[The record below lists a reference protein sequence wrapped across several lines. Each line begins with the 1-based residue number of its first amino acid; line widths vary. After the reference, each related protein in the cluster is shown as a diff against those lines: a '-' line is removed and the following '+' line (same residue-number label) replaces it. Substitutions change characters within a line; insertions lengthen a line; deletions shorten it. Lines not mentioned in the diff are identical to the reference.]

1 MSYKQSYMDFFQKA
15 DGYYE
20 AEEKRLYG
28 TKDIIKRIKFLSREN
43 IVLRDYPVK
52 EPVSVF
58 NPALFLE
65 DEHVYVYAR
74 IIIGYYLYI
83 SSIAE
88 IVLDKNELL
97 SNELFLSKRY
107 NATIKITPDNR
118 YDINGT
124 EDPRIYTIDNKLLM
138 TYCGRSINYYYRRYG
153 GLQFTAPLTAYS
165 YKKDHHY
172 VWVKKEVYYLTGDL
186 KGYIIEDR
194 DAFVVKSGNEYYLFH
209 RPTMID
215 GKQLL
220 VVSRLPDYSKENNG
234 VEKKYKEIKVVKAY
248 NPVEVLPHAKFEI
261 KNGWAMPPIRVKDGL
276 FVAFIHGVD
285 HEIEAYRLYA
295 ILLRISRHE
304 IAVEAV
310 TPTYIMEPRL
320 LPEIMGDR
328 PYTIFPTGLWKL
340 SKDEYLIAYGA
351 GDHSVGIGLFNIN
364 DIYELLDA
372 GRIY

>member
-1 MSYKQSYMDFFQKA
+1 MNYKQSYMDFFQRA

-28 TKDIIKRIKFLSREN
+28 TKDVVKRIKFLSKEN
-43 IVLRDYPVK
+43 IILRDYPVR

-65 DEHVYVYAR
+65 DEHVYIYAR
-74 IIIGYYLYI
+74 MIMGYYLYI

-88 IVLDKNELL
+88 IIVDKNELF
-97 SNELFLSKRY
+97 SEGLFLNKKY
-107 NATIKITPDNR
+107 YATIKITPDNK

-124 EDPRIYTIDNKLLM
+124 EDPRIYVIDDKLLM

-165 YKKDHHY
+165 YKKDNRY
-172 VWVKKEVYYLTGDL
+172 VWVKREVYYLTGDL

-194 DAFVVKSGNEYYLFH
+194 DAFIVKSGNEYYLFH
-209 RPTMID
+209 RLTMID
-215 GKQLL
+215 GKKLL
-220 VVSRLPDYSKENNG
+220 VISKLPDYTKENNSD
-234 VEKKYKEIKVVKAY
+234 EKKYKEIRIVKAY
-248 NPVEVLPHAKFEI
+248 NPVEVLPPAKFEK
-261 KNGWAMPPIRVKDGL
+261 KNGWATPPIRIKDGL
-276 FVAFIHGVD
+276 FLAFIHGVD

-295 ILLRISRHE
+295 ILLKITKNE

-328 PYTIFPTGLWKL
+328 PYTIFPTGLWKV
-340 SKDEYLIAYGA
+340 SEDEYLIAYGA
-351 GDHSVGIGLFNIN
+351 GDHSVGIGMFNIN
-364 DIYELLDA
+364 DIYEILEA